1 MADPPLRGGDLDL
14 CILFAGMACIIGG
27 MYFDSHAHFKTLD
40 GWNGTQSVIERA
52 VSSGVTGILAVG
64 GDRDLNHHAIEA
76 ARLFPDVVRV
86 SIGHDRDEAVRLC
99 TAEGGVAGGMEYLE
113 KDIRGLRDDGLPI
126 VALGEIGLDF
136 HYSADTAKSQV
147 ELFEAELSLSRK
159 LRMPVVVHSREAT
172 DETLESLSSHAAQ
185 WKGPIDCIGVLHCFT
200 GDVPFARRLL
210 DLGFYISF
218 SGIVTFNKAVS
229 LREVVPVVPD
239 DRLLIETDTPYL
251 APIPHRGKR
260 NEPAY
265 VVDVA
270 ARVAELRGCS
280 LEEVGELTAAN
291 AKRLFPGQGDNVLS

>member
-1 MADPPLRGGDLDL
+1 MD
-14 CILFAGMACIIGG
+14 C
-27 MYFDSHAHFKTLD
+27 
-40 GWNGTQSVIERA
+40 
-52 VSSGVTGILAVG
+52 
-64 GDRDLNHHAIEA
+64 
-76 ARLFPDVVRV
+76 
-86 SIGHDRDEAVRLC
+86 
-99 TAEGGVAGGMEYLE
+99 LE
-113 KDIRGLRDDGLPI
+113 KDICGLRDDGLPI

-185 WKGPIDCIGVLHCFT
+185 WKGPTDCIGVLHCFT

-210 DLGFYISF
+210 DLGFHISF
-218 SGIVTFNKAVS
+218 SGIVTFNKAGS

-251 APIPHRGKR
+251 APVPHRGKR